1 METEETVMTVSRLAR
16 ISILC
21 IWIAAISAGHI
32 SAQGAKTDADEIA
45 RRETIKVDAAF
56 NKAITEKDG
65 AALERILADDLS
77 WVARGDRLNKAQV
90 IADVKS
96 ENLHFKSLSHEDL
109 QIKIFGNTAVVTG
122 HSTSVLEYKGKLW
135 STPRLFTSVYMK
147 LGDRWQMVAHQVSNE
162 VEK

>member
-1 METEETVMTVSRLAR
+1 MTISRMMRSSAFLLW
-16 ISILC
+16 ISIFG
-21 IWIAAISAGHI
+21 AVHV
-32 SAQGAKTDADEIA
+32 SAQTGKANADEIA
-45 RRETIKVDAAF
+45 KQETIKVDNAF

-96 ENLHFKSLSHEDL
+96 ENLHFKSLTHEGL

-135 STPRLFTSVYMK
+135 STPRLFTTVYMK

>member
-1 METEETVMTVSRLAR
+1 MTLSGMAR
-16 ISILC
+16 ISMLFVWTATLGAGLLC
-21 IWIAAISAGHI
+21 GQSA
-32 SAQGAKTDADEIA
+32 KMDADELA
-45 RRETIKVDAAF
+45 RQETVKVDDAF
-56 NKAITEKDG
+56 NKAIMEKDG
-65 AALERILADDLS
+65 PALERILADDLS

-96 ENLHFKSLSHEDL
+96 ENLHFKSLTHEGL

-135 STPRLFTSVYMK
+135 STPRLFTTVYMK
-147 LGDRWQMVAHQVSNE
+147 LGDRWQMVAHQVSDV

>member
-1 METEETVMTVSRLAR
+1 MTVSRLAR
-16 ISILC
+16 IGILC
-21 IWIAAISAGHI
+21 LWMAAMSTSHI
-32 SAQGAKTDADEIA
+32 SAQSARMDADEIA
-45 RRETIKVDAAF
+45 RQETIKVDNAF

-65 AALERILADDLS
+65 AALDRILADDLS

>member
-1 METEETVMTVSRLAR
+1 MEGPVMTVSRLTR
-16 ISILC
+16 IGILFL
-21 IWIAAISAGHI
+21 WIATLSAGHI
-32 SAQGAKTDADEIA
+32 SAQSAKMDADEIA
-45 RRETIKVDAAF
+45 RQETVKVDDAF

-96 ENLHFKSLSHEDL
+96 ENLHFKSLTHEGL

-122 HSTSVLEYKGKLW
+122 HSTSILEYKGKLW
-135 STPRLFTSVYMK
+135 STPRLFTTVYMK
-147 LGDRWQMVAHQVSNE
+147 LGDQWQMVAHQVSNE

>member
-1 METEETVMTVSRLAR
+1 MTFSGLKRIGVIFLWTATIGSGVVYGQNSKMSNNEIAKQETV
-16 ISILC
+16 
-21 IWIAAISAGHI
+21 
-32 SAQGAKTDADEIA
+32 
-45 RRETIKVDAAF
+45 KVDDAF
-56 NKAITEKDG
+56 NKAIMEKDG

-96 ENLHFKSLSHEDL
+96 ENLHFKSLTHEGL

-135 STPRLFTSVYMK
+135 STPRLFTTVYMK
-147 LGDRWQMVAHQVSNE
+147 LGDRWQMVAHQVSDV

>member
-1 METEETVMTVSRLAR
+1 MIVSRLAR
-16 ISILC
+16 IGVCCL
-21 IWIAAISAGHI
+21 WMATMNAGHI
-32 SAQGAKTDADEIA
+32 SAQSAKTDADEIA
-45 RRETIKVDAAF
+45 RRETMKVDDAF
-56 NKAITEKDG
+56 NKAITGKDG

>member
-1 METEETVMTVSRLAR
+1 MTVSRLTG
-16 ISILC
+16 ISIFF
-21 IWIAAISAGHI
+21 IWIATLGAGHI
-32 SAQGAKTDADEIA
+32 SAQSGKMDADEIA
-45 RRETIKVDAAF
+45 KRETIKVDDAF

-65 AALERILADDLS
+65 PALERILADDLS

-96 ENLHFKSLSHEDL
+96 ENLHFKSLTHEGL

-135 STPRLFTSVYMK
+135 STPRLFTTVYMK

>member
-1 METEETVMTVSRLAR
+1 MTVSRLTR
-16 ISILC
+16 ISLFFL
-21 IWIAAISAGHI
+21 WTATLGAALISGQ
-32 SAQGAKTDADEIA
+32 SAKKDADEIA
-45 RRETIKVDAAF
+45 KQETIKVDDAF

-65 AALERILADDLS
+65 PALERILADDLS
-77 WVARGDRLNKAQV
+77 WVARGDRLNKEQV

-96 ENLHFKSLSHEDL
+96 ENLHFKSLTHEGL

-135 STPRLFTSVYMK
+135 STPRLFTTVYMK
-147 LGDRWQMVAHQVSNE
+147 LGDRWQMVAHQVSDV

>member
-1 METEETVMTVSRLAR
+1 MTVSRL
-16 ISILC
+16 
-21 IWIAAISAGHI
+21 IAYSMLFLSFAASGAIRTP
-32 SAQGAKTDADEIA
+32 AQSTKVDADEIA
-45 RRETIKVDAAF
+45 KRETIKIDDEF

-65 AALERILADDLS
+65 PALERILADDLS

-96 ENLHFKSLSHEDL
+96 ENLHFKSLTHENL

-135 STPRLFTSVYMK
+135 STPRLFTTVYMK